1 MDFLKSVGRKI
12 EKTAEDFFYFF
23 SRPTLAERL
32 VITGALV
39 GTAAGFTA
47 YLFIRLINFLS
58 DWTLSVLPK
67 PMSFWHY
74 VGYLFFPALG
84 VFLGY
89 VLIYFLCPEAHG
101 HGTEVLNVLPEKS
114 PWLAARVASVKL
126 IASALTIGL
135 GGSAGQ
141 EGPVIQIGGAT
152 ASFLGKYLR
161 VPDEDIRVLI
171 SAGAAAGLGASFGAP
186 LAAVFFI
193 MEVTLKDFASSL
205 FSSIVIASV
214 SGAVTS
220 RLLMGD
226 VDFVVGLTYT
236 WSKPSDLLVYALVG
250 LLCAPLGIL
259 YKMAIEKVEAHCAQE
274 KSPVSSYLLPIL
286 GGILVGEIALF
297 YPEVMGTGK
306 KIVDAAF
313 MGGLGGFR
321 MGVVAFAKIAATAL
335 TLGTG
340 GSGGAF
346 MPAIFIGAA
355 AGSSLSGVLGHLFGN
370 ATLARGSFAVAGTAS
385 VITSSYRAPI
395 TGIIMALEMSR
406 DYGIVMPVMATCAIS
421 LVVASSVERSRV
433 ASREKCY
440 IPK

>member
-1 MDFLKSVGRKI
+1 VDFLKSVGNS
-12 EKTAEDFFYFF
+12 AEELFRSFF
-23 SRPTLAERL
+23 SFFFRPSLSERL

-39 GTAAGFTA
+39 GTAAGFA
-47 YLFIRLINFLS
+47 SYIFIRAIHLLS
-58 DWTLSVLPK
+58 HWTIERLPQHL
-67 PMSFWHY
+67 SFWHD

-84 VFLGY
+84 TFLGY
-89 VLIYFLCPEAHG
+89 ILIRFFCPEAHG
-101 HGTEVLNVLPEKS
+101 YGTKVLNILPEKS
-114 PWLAARVASVKL
+114 PWLAARIAVVKL

-171 SAGAAAGLGASFGAP
+171 AAGAAAGLGASFGAP

-226 VDFVVGLTYT
+226 VDFVVGFSYT

-259 YKMAIEKVEAHCAQE
+259 YKMAVAKMEKHCEEE
-274 KSPVSSYLLPIL
+274 KSSLSPYLFPIL
-286 GGILVGEIALF
+286 GGVLVGEIALF
-297 YPEVMGTGK
+297 YPEVLGTGK
-306 KIVDAAF
+306 QVVDAAF
-313 MGGLGGFR
+313 MGGLSGFR

-355 AGSSLSGVLGHLFGN
+355 AGASLSGVLSHLF
-370 ATLARGSFAVAGTAS
+370 AKAALARGSFAITGMAS

-406 DYGIVMPVMATCAIS
+406 DYGIVMPVMAACAVS
-421 LVVASSVERSRV
+421 FVAVSAVERGY
-433 ASREKCY
+433 AANQ
-440 IPK
+440 